1 MGRWGE
7 NFNFFFSPG
16 SGRRTREQDP
26 AGARPAGEAC
36 WGPNPLEPPLYG
48 TGILGPSPSRLPGSA
63 FRLER
68 ERGAR
73 IPP

>member
-7 NFNFFFSPG
+7 DFNFFFPWLWK
-16 SGRRTREQDP
+16 TNPEQDP

-36 WGPNPLEPPLYG
+36 WGPNPAEPPLYG
-48 TGILGPSPSRLPGSA
+48 TGILGPSPARLPGSA

-73 IPP
+73 IPL